1 MRYTTMRRQRRR
13 LPPCLPNDVLTGG
26 GIEFDDDPAVLDL
39 ERRWAE
45 VRRVGKEIADDWLR
59 VAVQQLNVV
68 TTEIAHDQLLTKLEV
83 QQRVKW
89 EAERALEQKYLDALL
104 VIVKR
109 SRDAWKKK
117 AQERLDRATAEINR
131 DLARRELLKFLGK

>member
-1 MRYTTMRRQRRR
+1 M
-13 LPPCLPNDVLTGG
+13 PNDVLTGG

-45 VRRVGKEIADDWLR
+45 VRRVGKEIDEDWR
-59 VAVQQLNVV
+59 RTAIQQLNAV
-68 TTEIAHDQLLTKLEV
+68 TTEIERDQLLAKLEE
-83 QQRVKW
+83 QQQVKW
-89 EAERALEQKYLDALL
+89 EAERALEQKYLDKLL

-131 DLARRELLKFLGK
+131 DLARRERLKFLGK

>member
-1 MRYTTMRRQRRR
+1 
-13 LPPCLPNDVLTGG
+13 LPNDVLTGG